1 MNRYASA
8 LSVYLGMQFL
18 VTLAGVLSVFLALI
32 LLFDTIELLRRTAS
46 ADDAGLIML
55 FGLALLKAPHTI
67 QDTLPFAVMIAV
79 MFSLFRLTRNHEL
92 VIIRAVGVSAW
103 QMLGPTLALAG
114 IIGVISLTIF
124 NPIAAGFYA
133 NYERIKDGLM
143 RNDMTALDIGDTG
156 FWLRE
161 NAGNEVMI
169 VHAVN
174 VRKNNDS
181 LDLGGITI
189 LVAGPKSEFIRRVE
203 AETGVLSDGAFRL
216 KNTIEMFP
224 GEETQHHP
232 EYKQRT
238 AITLNQVQ
246 DSFAA
251 PETMSFWDL
260 PDFIETSRAAGFSAR
275 PHRLYFHSLIATPAL
290 LCAMVLLAAS
300 FFLTT
305 QSRMAEWTMRGAAGV
320 GAGFL
325 LYFYNQFTYALGLN
339 STLPILIAAWA
350 PALTAMCLGMGYLF
364 YREDG

>member
-8 LSVYLGMQFL
+8 LSVYLGTQFL
-18 VTLAGVLSVFLALI
+18 ITLAGVLAVFLALI
-32 LLFDTIELLRRTAS
+32 LLFDTIELLRRTVS
-46 ADDAGLIML
+46 SDDAGLFML
-55 FGLALLKAPHTI
+55 FGMALMKAPHTI

-79 MFSLFRLTRNHEL
+79 MFALFKLTRSHEL
-92 VIIRAVGVSAW
+92 VIIRAVGVSVW
-103 QMLGPTLALAG
+103 QVLAPSLVLAAAIG
-114 IIGVISLTIF
+114 IFSLTVF

-133 NYERIKDGLM
+133 TYERMKDGLM
-143 RNDMTALDIGDTG
+143 RNDMTALDIGDSG

-161 NAGNEVMI
+161 NSDNEVVI
-169 VHAVN
+169 VHAID
-174 VRKNNDS
+174 VRKKDNG

-189 LVAGPKSEFIRRVE
+189 LVSGPKSEFVRRVE
-203 AETGVLSDGAFRL
+203 APTGELRDGAFHL
-216 KNTIEMFP
+216 QNTTEMHP
-224 GEETQHHP
+224 GEDIIRHA
-232 EYKQRT
+232 EYIQAT
-238 AITLNQVQ
+238 SITLNQVQ

-260 PDFIETSRAAGFSAR
+260 PEFIETSRAAGFSAR

-320 GAGFL
+320 GAGFV
-325 LYFYNQFTYALGLN
+325 LYFYNQFTYAMGLN
-339 STLPILIAAWA
+339 ATLPILIAAWA

>member
-8 LSVYLGMQFL
+8 LSVYLGKQFL
-18 VTLAGVLSVFLALI
+18 ITLAGVLSVFLALI
-32 LLFDTIELLRRTAS
+32 LLFDTIELLRRTVNS
-46 ADDAGLIML
+46 NDAGLLTL
-55 FGLALLKAPHTI
+55 FGLALLKAPQTI
-67 QDTLPFAVMIAV
+67 QETLPFAVMIAV
-79 MFSLFRLTRNHEL
+79 MFVLFRLTRNHEL
-92 VIIRAVGVSAW
+92 VIIRAVGVSVW
-103 QMLGPTLALAG
+103 QMLAPTLVSAG
-114 IIGVISLTIF
+114 VIGIISLTIF

-133 NYERIKDGLM
+133 SYERLKDGLM
-143 RNDMTALDIGDTG
+143 RNDMTALDIGDSG

-161 NAGNEVMI
+161 NAGTEVMI
-169 VHAVN
+169 VHAVD
-174 VRKNNDS
+174 VRKNDVG

-189 LVAGPKSEFIRRVE
+189 LVSGPKSEFIRRVE
-203 AETGVLSDGAFRL
+203 AQSGVLRDGAFHL
-216 KNTIEMFP
+216 KNTIEMYP
-224 GEETQHHP
+224 GEETIKKA
-232 EYKQRT
+232 EYEQKT
-238 AITLNQVQ
+238 AITLNQIQ

-275 PHRLYFHSLIATPAL
+275 PHRLHFHSLIATPAL

-305 QSRMAEWTMRGAAGV
+305 QSRMAEWTVRGAAGV

-350 PALTAMCLGMGYLF
+350 PALTALCLGMGYLF